1 MLFDA
6 LSFQVF
12 EVEGGKWA
20 NVFILALTLRSSWI
34 QGWPLAPDSL
44 SFHWLNVVWMW
55 DECEKEGGSE
65 KDWMKERMARTP
77 LFHTHIICAR
87 RKGGSRPV
95 V

>member
-34 QGWPLAPDSL
+34 QGWETAL
-44 SFHWLNVVWMW
+44 ST
-55 DECEKEGGSE
+55 
-65 KDWMKERMARTP
+65 R
-77 LFHTHIICAR
+77 
-87 RKGGSRPV
+87 
-95 V
+95 